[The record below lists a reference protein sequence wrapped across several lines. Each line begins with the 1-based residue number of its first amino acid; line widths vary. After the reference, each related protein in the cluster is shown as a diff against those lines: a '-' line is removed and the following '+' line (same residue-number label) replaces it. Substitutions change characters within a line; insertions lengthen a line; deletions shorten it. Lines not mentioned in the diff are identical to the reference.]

1 TTTFVVVGASQ
12 ERESG
17 LGESFMWQSF
27 GRQQVHFGVVDLGAA
42 VDDAVKEAGISRL
55 LRINGIGDPS
65 ADSLVDALAKDFVV
79 AHIDEVRQHVP
90 LALAEQAVELASRS
104 QVDGVL
110 AVGGGS
116 TIGLAKIVALETGI
130 PIVAVPT
137 TYAGSEATP
146 VWGRTEGGV
155 KTTGVASQVL
165 PQVVLYAPALTSTLP
180 PSLTIAS
187 AGNSLAHC
195 VEALWAP
202 GANPITTVIALEG
215 VGVLSLGLD
224 GFMSVPDAL
233 QGRALLQRGAYLGGS
248 AFAVAGSGLHH
259 KLCHVLGGRFDL
271 PHAETHTILLPY
283 VLAFNLGADLD
294 VYARLSSAFGA
305 DDPLEGLMS
314 LYGRVGMPSRLSDI
328 GLREE
333 DLAVAVDAASARL
346 PIGNPVPVDIVAL
359 TRILRA
365 AIHGDDPRELRG

>member
-1 TTTFVVVGASQ
+1 
-12 ERESG
+12 
-17 LGESFMWQSF
+17 MWQSF
-27 GRQQVHFGVVDLGAA
+27 GRQRVHFGVVDLGGT
-42 VDDAVKEAGISRL
+42 VDDALKEAGISRL
-55 LRINGIGDPS
+55 LRINGID
-65 ADSLVDALAKDFVV
+65 DASVGSIVEGLAKDLVV
-79 AHIDEVRQHVP
+79 SHIDEVRQHVP
-90 LALAEQAVELASRS
+90 LALAGQAVEIALRS
-104 QVDGVL
+104 HADGVL

-116 TIGLAKIVALETGI
+116 TIGLAKIVALETGL

-155 KTTGVASQVL
+155 KTTGVATQVL
-165 PQVVLYAPALTSTLP
+165 PRVVLYAPALTTTLP
-180 PSLTIAS
+180 RSLTIAS

-195 VEALWAP
+195 VEAFWAP

-215 VGVLSLGLD
+215 ISVLSSGLD
-224 GFMSVPDAL
+224 GFVSAPDAL

-283 VLAFNLGADLD
+283 VLAFNLGADLE
-294 VYARLSSAFGA
+294 VYVRLSSALGV

-314 LYGRVGMPSRLSDI
+314 LYERVGMPSRLSDI
-328 GLREE
+328 GLSEA

-365 AIHGDDPRELRG
+365 AIRGDDPRELRG